1 MMNVYQMAL
10 LLLFVICQSIQDE
23 QQELLFVH
31 TDEKKV
37 DQEYV
42 AKTRLEKGANTQ
54 LPKGP
59 PKAPLKY
66 NSN

>member
-42 AKTRLEKGANTQ
+42 AKTRLEKGANTR